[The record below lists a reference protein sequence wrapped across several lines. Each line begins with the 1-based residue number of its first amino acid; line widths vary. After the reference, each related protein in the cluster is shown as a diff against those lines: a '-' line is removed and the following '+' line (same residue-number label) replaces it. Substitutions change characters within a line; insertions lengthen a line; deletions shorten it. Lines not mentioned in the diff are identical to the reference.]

1 MQRDSLHR
9 FVFENTPIR
18 GNSVHLNVTLE
29 SALQYHDYP
38 PKLRAILGELM
49 VASVL
54 LSATL
59 KMEGALIL
67 QIQSKGTLKL
77 LVVECTT
84 STETGFGLRATAKW
98 QGELPTNLAAMFQDG
113 QCVISLAPNIGEQYQ
128 GIVPLEG
135 ENIAQ
140 ILENYMLRSQQIETR
155 LWLAGDEKS
164 ASGMLL
170 QKLPDKPEQDLD
182 AWNRICILADTVSSD
197 ELQLLDPA
205 LLLTRLFGE
214 EDVRMFSSKPTQFSC
229 GCTRA
234 KVANML
240 LMLGEHEIES
250 ILSEREQIEVN
261 CEFCNKR
268 YDFDAVDAAALFASE
283 PIAPSSAAKH

>member
-18 GNSVHLNVTLE
+18 GNSVHLNVTFD

-38 PKLRAILGELM
+38 TSLRIVLGELM
-49 VASVL
+49 VASAL

-67 QIQSKGTLKL
+67 QIQGKGALKL

-84 STETGFGLRATAKW
+84 EAELQINMRATAKW
-98 QGELPTNLAAMFQDG
+98 QGNLPEDPKNLIGDG
-113 QCVISLAPNIGEQYQ
+113 HCVITLAPNNADAYQ

-135 ENIAQ
+135 NSISQ
-140 ILENYMLRSQQIETR
+140 ILENYMLRSQQIDTK
-155 LWLAGDEKS
+155 LWLACDGKS

-170 QKLPDKPEQDLD
+170 QKLPNQPEHDID
-182 AWNRICILADTVSSD
+182 AWNRICILADTVTSN
-197 ELQLLDPA
+197 ELQILDPA
-205 LLLTRLFGE
+205 QLLTRLFGE
-214 EDVRMFSSKPTQFSC
+214 EDIRIFSAKPTQFYCSC
-229 GCTRA
+229 SRT

-240 LMLGEHEIES
+240 LLLGQDEVAS
-250 ILSEREQIEVN
+250 ILTERSEVEVH
-261 CEFCNKR
+261 CDFCNKR
-268 YDFDAVDAAALFASE
+268 YSFDAVDAAALFAHD
-283 PIAPSSAAKH
+283 PVVPSSKAKH